1 MKGKLLP
8 VVVGVEIPLDE
19 LGRYNL
25 NTLHKASGEGKSKT
39 PNKWLETKQAK
50 ELIRQLEA
58 KLLKTFQTP
67 NLGSAQKVIN
77 VINGG
82 MSPGTFAHELI
93 AVSYAGW
100 IRPDFQLDVNQAF
113 IDFKSG
119 NSCIGINALPS
130 LDHMVGRF
138 DELRRQLAKDEK
150 NEAELLSVCSQIM
163 NARKKTKGKR
173 QKMISAL
180 KEAGQMS
187 IGLMGTVKK
196 NNDQDKHLEESSHEQ
211 N

>member
-19 LGRYNL
+19 FGRYNL

-50 ELIRQLEA
+50 ELIRQLED

-67 NLGSAQKVIN
+67 NSGSAQKVIN
-77 VINGG
+77 TINGG

-119 NSCIGINALPS
+119 NSGIGINALPS

-138 DELRRQLAKDEK
+138 DELRHQLAKDEK

-173 QKMISAL
+173 HKMIGAL
-180 KEAGQMS
+180 KEVSQLAIDFDGNS
-187 IGLMGTVKK
+187 G
-196 NNDQDKHLEESSHEQ
+196 EEQ
-211 N
+211 

>member
-19 LGRYNL
+19 FGRYNL

-67 NLGSAQKVIN
+67 NSGSAQKVIN
-77 VINGG
+77 TINGG

-119 NSCIGINALPS
+119 NSGIGINALPS

-138 DELRRQLAKDEK
+138 DELRHQLAKDEK

-173 QKMISAL
+173 HKMISAL
-180 KEAGQMS
+180 KEAGQMAIFDDENS
-187 IGLMGTVKK
+187 G
-196 NNDQDKHLEESSHEQ
+196 EQ
-211 N
+211 E

>member
-19 LGRYNL
+19 FGRYNL

-67 NLGSAQKVIN
+67 NSGSAQKVIN
-77 VINGG
+77 TINGG

-119 NSCIGINALPS
+119 NSGIGINALPS

-138 DELRRQLAKDEK
+138 DELRHQLAKDEK

-173 QKMISAL
+173 HKMISAL
-180 KEAGQMS
+180 KDVSQLAIDFDGNS
-187 IGLMGTVKK
+187 G
-196 NNDQDKHLEESSHEQ
+196 EEQ
-211 N
+211 

>member
-19 LGRYNL
+19 FGRYNL

-67 NLGSAQKVIN
+67 NSGSAQKAIN

-119 NSCIGINALPS
+119 NSGIGINALPS

-138 DELRRQLAKDEK
+138 DELRHQLAKDEK

-173 QKMISAL
+173 HKMISAL
-180 KEAGQMS
+180 KEAGQMAIFDDENS
-187 IGLMGTVKK
+187 GEK
-196 NNDQDKHLEESSHEQ
+196 Q
-211 N
+211 

>member
-19 LGRYNL
+19 FGRYNL
-25 NTLHKASGEGKSKT
+25 NTLHKASGENENKA
-39 PNKWLETKQAK
+39 PNQWLRTKYAK
-50 ELIRQLEA
+50 ELIAELDA
-58 KLLKTFQTP
+58 KLLKNNQTAY
-67 NLGSAQKVIN
+67 LQSGQKVVDIN
-77 VINGG
+77 NGG
-82 MSPGTFAHELI
+82 TSPGTYAHELI

-119 NSCIGINALPS
+119 NSGIGINSLPS

-138 DELRRQLAKDEK
+138 DELRHQLAKDEK

-173 QKMISAL
+173 HKMISAL
-180 KEAGQMS
+180 KDVSQLAIDFDGS
-187 IGLMGTVKK
+187 NG
-196 NNDQDKHLEESSHEQ
+196 EES
-211 N
+211 

>member
-19 LGRYNL
+19 FGRYNL

-67 NLGSAQKVIN
+67 NSGSAQKVIN
-77 VINGG
+77 TINGG

-119 NSCIGINALPS
+119 NSGIGINALPS

-138 DELRRQLAKDEK
+138 DELRHQLAKDEK

-173 QKMISAL
+173 HKMISAL
-180 KEAGQMS
+180 KEAGQLAIFDDENS
-187 IGLMGTVKK
+187 G
-196 NNDQDKHLEESSHEQ
+196 EQ
-211 N
+211 E

>member
-19 LGRYNL
+19 FGRYNL

-67 NLGSAQKVIN
+67 NSGSAQKVIN
-77 VINGG
+77 TINGG

-119 NSCIGINALPS
+119 NSGIGINALPS

-138 DELRRQLAKDEK
+138 DELRHQLAKDEK
-150 NEAELLSVCSQIM
+150 NEAELLSMCSQIM

-173 QKMISAL
+173 HKMISAL
-180 KEAGQMS
+180 KEAGQMAIFDDENS
-187 IGLMGTVKK
+187 G
-196 NNDQDKHLEESSHEQ
+196 EQ
-211 N
+211 E

>member
-19 LGRYNL
+19 FGRYNL

-67 NLGSAQKVIN
+67 NSGSAQKVIN

-119 NSCIGINALPS
+119 NSGIGINALPS

-138 DELRRQLAKDEK
+138 DELRHQLAKDEK

-173 QKMISAL
+173 HKMINAL
-180 KEAGQMS
+180 KEAGQLAIFDDENS
-187 IGLMGTVKK
+187 G
-196 NNDQDKHLEESSHEQ
+196 EQ
-211 N
+211 E

>member
-1 MKGKLLP
+1 MKGKLFP

-19 LGRYNL
+19 FGRYNL

-67 NLGSAQKVIN
+67 NSGSAQKVIN
-77 VINGG
+77 TINGG

-119 NSCIGINALPS
+119 NSGIGINALPS

-138 DELRRQLAKDEK
+138 DELRHQLAKDEK
-150 NEAELLSVCSQIM
+150 NEAELLSMCSQIM

-173 QKMISAL
+173 HKMISAL
-180 KEAGQMS
+180 KDVSQLAIDFDGNS
-187 IGLMGTVKK
+187 G
-196 NNDQDKHLEESSHEQ
+196 EEQ
-211 N
+211 

>member
-1 MKGKLLP
+1 MNGKLLP

-19 LGRYNL
+19 FGRYNL

-67 NLGSAQKVIN
+67 NSGSAQKVIN
-77 VINGG
+77 TINGG

-119 NSCIGINALPS
+119 NSGIGINALPS

-138 DELRRQLAKDEK
+138 DELRHQLAKDEK
-150 NEAELLSVCSQIM
+150 NEAELLSMCSQIM

-173 QKMISAL
+173 HKMISAL
-180 KEAGQMS
+180 KEAGQMAIFDDENS
-187 IGLMGTVKK
+187 G
-196 NNDQDKHLEESSHEQ
+196 EQ
-211 N
+211 E

>member
-19 LGRYNL
+19 FGRYNL

-39 PNKWLETKQAK
+39 PNKWLETNQAK

-67 NLGSAQKVIN
+67 NSGSAHKVIN

-119 NSCIGINALPS
+119 NSGIGINSLPS

-138 DELRRQLAKDEK
+138 DELRHQLAKDEK

-173 QKMISAL
+173 HKMISAL
-180 KEAGQMS
+180 KDVSQLAIDFDGS
-187 IGLMGTVKK
+187 NG
-196 NNDQDKHLEESSHEQ
+196 EES
-211 N
+211 

>member
-19 LGRYNL
+19 YGRYNL
-25 NTLHKASGEGKSKT
+25 NTLHKASGENENKA
-39 PNKWLETKQAK
+39 PNQWLRTKHAK
-50 ELIRQLEA
+50 ELIAELEA
-58 KLLKTFQTP
+58 KLLKNNQTAY
-67 NLGSAQKVIN
+67 LQSGQKAVDVN
-77 VINGG
+77 NGG
-82 MSPGTFAHELI
+82 ALPGTYAHELI

-119 NSCIGINALPS
+119 KSGISINALPS
-130 LDHMVGRF
+130 LDHMVGKF
-138 DELRRQLAKDEK
+138 DELRHQLTRDEK
-150 NEAELLSVCSQIM
+150 QEAELLSVCSQIM

-187 IGLMGTVKK
+187 IGFDENSG
-196 NNDQDKHLEESSHEQ
+196 EEQ
-211 N
+211 